1 MHISL
6 EDGDRKLCGIAICMG
21 DIAGSLL
28 GPEFILPGGFR
39 EWSLRV
45 RRGCWAG
52 AQWGQ
57 RDWMD
62 WWESLELS
70 VVLPELQLELQVVS
84 S

>member
-6 EDGDRKLCGIAICMG
+6 EDGDRKLCEIAICMG

-28 GPEFILPGGFR
+28 GPRFILPGGLR

-52 AQWGQ
+52 AQWEQ
-57 RDWMD
+57 RDWLD
-62 WWESLELS
+62 WWASLELS